1 MVNSL
6 QKLIHTY
13 DVNVIV
19 GILLLFFLVLFD
31 VLKPFG
37 AYNARAVVT
46 IILAGTASTLIVLS
60 QRGQI
65 ASSASRESSDA
76 SELQRLH
83 KDVLV
88 PKLNAFFYDPEL
100 LNIGSPLID
109 LQYCVLDPKIVRTL
123 LQVIQFHD
131 KDCQAVFKIVYFTEQ
146 FYKIYARIIQRSYN
160 RNHNRNPSDSI
171 DRDMSSMVMYRQ
183 QLINHAYALHIS
195 SDAEGIIQ
203 KIIRTLQSRTY
214 KCLNTLGNKFDL
226 NYKNPKGLC
235 SFSESG
241 SSSFALFT

>member
-1 MVNSL
+1 MVL

-13 DVNVIV
+13 DINVIV

-37 AYNARAVVT
+37 TYNARAVVT
-46 IILAGTASTLIVLS
+46 IVLAGTASTIIVLS
-60 QRGQI
+60 QRGQLV
-65 ASSASRESSDA
+65 SSSSRESSDA

-83 KDVLV
+83 KHVLV
-88 PKLNAFFYDPEL
+88 PKITAFFYDPEI

-123 LQVIQFHD
+123 LQVIKFHD
-131 KDCQAVFKIVYFTEQ
+131 KDCQSVFKIVYLTEQ
-146 FYKIYARIIQRSYN
+146 FYKTYARLIQRPRN
-160 RNHNRNPSDSI
+160 RNRIPSDSI
-171 DRDMSSMVMYRQ
+171 DRDVSSMVMYRQ
-183 QLINHAYALHIS
+183 QLINHAYTLHIS
-195 SDAEGIIQ
+195 SDAESTIQ